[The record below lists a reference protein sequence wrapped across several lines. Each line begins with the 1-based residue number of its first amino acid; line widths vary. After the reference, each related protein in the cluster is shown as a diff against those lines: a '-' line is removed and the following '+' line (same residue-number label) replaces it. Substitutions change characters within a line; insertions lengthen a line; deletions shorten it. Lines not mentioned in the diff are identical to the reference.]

1 MVDLTY
7 EVQIM
12 YIQARIILR
21 MIISSFVN
29 TYKINKSIE
38 EKDKNIM
45 TLNEDDEKS
54 LEIQHRRLGHYC
66 LENINKYFKFTSNKS
81 S

>member
-1 MVDLTY
+1 
-7 EVQIM
+7 
-12 YIQARIILR
+12 

-54 LEIQHRRLGHYC
+54 LEI
-66 LENINKYFKFTSNKS
+66 
-81 S
+81 